1 MLGHSK
7 HPLINQNQAI
17 KHIQKNLQILHAF
30 PIFLFDNLKTVQL
43 KSKNWYHG
51 WKSFQFSDGY
61 DAHLWKLLAMTLGET
76 KMASNTVT
84 VTSYIRSVM
93 DILIN

>member
-43 KSKNWYHG
+43 KSKN
-51 WKSFQFSDGY
+51 
-61 DAHLWKLLAMTLGET
+61 
-76 KMASNTVT
+76 
-84 VTSYIRSVM
+84 
-93 DILIN
+93 